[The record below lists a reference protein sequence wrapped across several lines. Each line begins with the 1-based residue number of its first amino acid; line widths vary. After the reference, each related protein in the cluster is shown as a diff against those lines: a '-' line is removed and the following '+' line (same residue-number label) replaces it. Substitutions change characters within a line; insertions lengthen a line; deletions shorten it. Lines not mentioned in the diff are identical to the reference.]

1 MEVIPIKA
9 ELVENLIV
17 AHCSGSEQQFSEAL
31 NTLIKDEEKKGNIP
45 TATRFRKA
53 YDQNQKKKSE
63 GPVSDH
69 AVGSSAVFFSSA
81 SQTVA
86 PRDKDSLLELYEIV
100 YSETTLD
107 EVVLPGNQKT
117 IIQQFVD
124 EQNNAANLKKHNIP
138 AANRLLLCG
147 PPGCGK
153 TMTAYAIG
161 NALDLP
167 IAYVRLDGL
176 VSSYLGQTSTNLRK
190 VFDSVK
196 NQRIILFLDEFDAI
210 AKKRD
215 DTNELGELKR
225 VVTTLLQNF
234 DNLPSN
240 VILIAATNHEHL
252 LDPAIWRRFNFTI
265 SLDLPALEQRKA
277 LIQNSLSKYDINAK
291 IDIGAIAKV
300 TEGMSGALIEEL
312 MLAAAKRFLIEG
324 TLKTADVTAILIQQK
339 TKYSD
344 NNEESMKVICEMLDR
359 GVSLRAAAS
368 ALGISHSTLEYQ
380 VKKFRGEV

>member
-1 MEVIPIKA
+1 MKA
-9 ELVENLIV
+9 DLVENLIV
-17 AHCSGSEQQFSEAL
+17 AHCSGNEQQFSEAL
-31 NTLIKDEEKKGNIP
+31 NILVKDEEKKGNMP

-53 YDQNQKKKSE
+53 YEQKKRTNGSSFE
-63 GPVSDH
+63 Y
-69 AVGSSAVFFSSA
+69 AVGSSGVFVSQA
-81 SQTVA
+81 SQTAA
-86 PRDKDSLLELYEIV
+86 PRDKDSLLELYDIV
-100 YSETTLD
+100 YSEVSFD
-107 EVVLPGNQKT
+107 DVVLPENQKK
-117 IIQQFVD
+117 IIQQFID
-124 EQNNAANLKKHNIP
+124 EQNNIGNLKKHNIP
-138 AANRLLLCG
+138 ASNRLLLCG

-161 NALDLP
+161 NALNLP

-176 VSSYLGQTSTNLRK
+176 VSSYLGQTGTNLRK

-265 SLDLPALEQRKA
+265 TLDFPALEQRKL
-277 LIQNSLSKYDINAK
+277 LIQNGLAKYGVPSKINVNSV
-291 IDIGAIAKV
+291 AKV
-300 TEGMSGALIEEL
+300 TEGISGALIEEL
-312 MLAAAKRFLIEG
+312 MVAAAKKYLIDGSLE
-324 TLKTADVTAILIQQK
+324 TADIMSILIQQK

-380 VKKFRGEV
+380 VKKFRGDE

>member
-1 MEVIPIKA
+1 MV
-9 ELVENLIV
+9 
-17 AHCSGSEQQFSEAL
+17 
-31 NTLIKDEEKKGNIP
+31 D
-45 TATRFRKA
+45 
-53 YDQNQKKKSE
+53 
-63 GPVSDH
+63 
-69 AVGSSAVFFSSA
+69 AVFTRLTSVYLF
-81 SQTVA
+81 
-86 PRDKDSLLELYEIV
+86 LIV

-107 EVVLPGNQKT
+107 EVVLPSNQKT
-117 IIQQFVD
+117 IIRQFVD

-161 NALDLP
+161 NALNLP

-265 SLDLPALEQRKA
+265 TLDLPALEQRKA
-277 LIQNSLSKYDINAK
+277 LIQNGLSKYDINAK

-312 MLAAAKRFLIEG
+312 MLAAAKKFLIEG